1 MLGYQ
6 VTDGTIPSLLYL
18 QVPKEGQ
25 EYGGEDSPGRRRR
38 ELNLEEELDLTS
50 MQLVNALIAEKK
62 TKAKVGSGQACV
74 VGNTAMAFAVL
85 GNMTGQKGCT

>member
-1 MLGYQ
+1 MSVVCCTG
-6 VTDGTIPSLLYL
+6 S

-25 EYGGEDSPGRRRR
+25 EFGSEDSPGRRRR

-62 TKAKVGSGQACV
+62 TKAKVRAQGGV
-74 VGNTAMAFAVL
+74 VRGHLAATGEVPRKGTADVQYKVEL
-85 GNMTGQKGCT
+85 